1 MSAAKK
7 ENFWFGKKVLV
18 TGHTGSKIKLN
29 FGAIPYR
36 ENEVMNSVADL
47 SDIKKLGWT
56 PRISLSKAIDMTLKD
71 WKF

>member
-1 MSAAKK
+1 
-7 ENFWFGKKVLV
+7 
-18 TGHTGSKIKLN
+18 
-29 FGAIPYR
+29 
-36 ENEVMNSVADL
+36 MNSVADL